1 MTDRRLFSWVHDER
15 GTTLV
20 EFALVA
26 PVVLLVL
33 IVCFDFAR
41 AVNAYV
47 TISSA
52 SREGARYASVLPASV
67 LQDPSKAK
75 AAVYKFLRGRIAPLD
90 PDPEV
95 FQVTAQ
101 YTPTTDSRWNP
112 AAPVPGTVTIG
123 VTYDWRAATWIAGS
137 FFPAATR
144 SRTFEATTSFE
155 ATASMETMQ

>member
-41 AVNAYV
+41 ALNAYV

-67 LQDPSKAK
+67 LQDPKEAK
-75 AAVYKFLRGRIAPLD
+75 AAVEKFLKSRIAPLD
-90 PDPEV
+90 PSP
-95 FQVTAQ
+95 TAFHVLTS
-101 YTPTTDSRWNP
+101 YVPTTDGRWNP

-137 FFPAATR
+137 FFSAATR
-144 SRTFEATTSFE
+144 SRTFEATTKM
-155 ATASMETMQ
+155 ATVQ